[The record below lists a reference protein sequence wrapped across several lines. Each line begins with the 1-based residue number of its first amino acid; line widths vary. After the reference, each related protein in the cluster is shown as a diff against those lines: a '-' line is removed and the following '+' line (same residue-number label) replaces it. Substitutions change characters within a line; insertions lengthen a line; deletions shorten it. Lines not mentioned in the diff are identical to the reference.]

1 MAVEASTVSKLDT
14 VYGALEAAAN
24 AEDDAGQGRSL
35 RATLQRYL
43 GCQVSTAGGG
53 SAGAGGGS
61 SGGGGSDSGCDGG
74 GSGGGGGGGSGV
86 GGDGGGG
93 GGGDGGG
100 NGSAGDNGQGGD
112 GGSVGGVD
120 GGGGGG
126 GGSGGGGDGDGDG
139 DGGGDGD
146 THTGSDDDA
155 GDDVVECAISS
166 VISRSEPRTL
176 RADIR
181 ELLTHRSGGKAGGG
195 GAMSAR
201 AVARV
206 LHGLGSPQYPAGEWQ
221 GLTLVHFSAQ
231 LEPYLTHKKY
241 PRHPKHPL
249 TPP

>member
-43 GCQVSTAGGG
+43 GCQVTTA
-53 SAGAGGGS
+53 AA
-61 SGGGGSDSGCDGG
+61 
-74 GSGGGGGGGSGV
+74 GSGGGGGGSSGGEGDDSGGG
-86 GGDGGGG
+86 GGDSGGGGGGDSCDGGDG

-100 NGSAGDNGQGGD
+100 NGSDGDNGQGGD
-112 GGSVGGVD
+112 GGGV
-120 GGGGGG
+120 GGG
-126 GGSGGGGDGDGDG
+126 GGSGD
-139 DGGGDGD
+139 GDGD
-146 THTGSDDDA
+146 THTGGDDDA
-155 GDDVVECAISS
+155 GEDVVECAISS

-206 LHGLGSPQYPAGEWQ
+206 LHGLGSPQYPAGEWRRNAAWERF
-221 GLTLVHFSAQ
+221 GNVDF
-231 LEPYLTHKKY
+231 
-241 PRHPKHPL
+241 PL
-249 TPP
+249 IVRVASEELLAMRGVKQR